1 MAEEGNNLRNFSK
14 MEIDEDGAYI
24 CTLEMYDE
32 FNDTWETLPF
42 VYRET
47 DNSKTSRWIKKQIDE
62 GNAPPVTQYVS
73 PPPPPTPVVDRGA
86 SESSNSG
93 PTVA

>member
-1 MAEEGNNLRNFSK
+1 MTQEFDKLRNLSK
-14 MEIDEDGAYI
+14 LEIDTDGAYI

-32 FNDTWETLPF
+32 GNQIWETIPF
-42 VYRET
+42 VYRPT
-47 DNSKTSRWIKKQIDE
+47 DRSRISRWIEKQIDE
-62 GNAPPVTQYVS
+62 GNAPPVTQYVP